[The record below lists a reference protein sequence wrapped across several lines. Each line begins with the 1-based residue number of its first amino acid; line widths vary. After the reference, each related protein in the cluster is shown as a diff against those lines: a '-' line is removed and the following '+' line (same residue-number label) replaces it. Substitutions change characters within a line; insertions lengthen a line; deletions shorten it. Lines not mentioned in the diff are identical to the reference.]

1 LKKIQNILF
10 FEELEHFLKES
21 TLYARDDALL
31 FKELELFF
39 LDKSTLYFEKVL
51 FFSENLSLVPWKVH
65 CSSKKLF
72 VLEKN
77 AWVTCLD

>member
-10 FEELEHFLKES
+10 FEELEHFLNES
-21 TLYARDDALL
+21 TLYARDGAFL
-31 FKELELFF
+31 FKEFGLF
-39 LDKSTLYFEKVL
+39 LDKSTLYFEKLL

-72 VLEKN
+72 VLEKIS
-77 AWVTCLD
+77 WGTCLD